1 MKKIINWSFGAFFRT
16 IGRIFAYLV
25 IGVLILIIGAKSG
38 LKLFL
43 MPVKASTVAVSNA
56 KFNLYTAISRDE
68 KLCAKP
74 TSYGYKNID
83 TNINTTDRPYVNHID
98 YLFETNLR
106 AGQSYTITFV
116 QSYNPKTDVVARPDG
131 IRYRI
136 EGSTT
141 TNDSGLSADNIST
154 FKCFLTNDTNNNVKV
169 NVTCNVVP
177 LNNVKKIWISQ
188 IHNYCGTY
196 IKGFNTYFLE
206 VNQNS
211 ATEDAINI
219 QTEIIKDGQD
229 KIIKGQDKI
238 NDTLN
243 DEDTS
248 EAGNKIKGFF
258 NDFTTNTHGLT
269 GIISSPLNAI
279 QSLTSKTCTPLVLP
293 LPFVDKDLTLPC
305 MRQIY
310 TDNFGAFMNLY
321 DVIIIGIVSYWVM
334 VRIFTLV
341 KDFKNPD
348 HDEVEVVDL

>member
-1 MKKIINWSFGAFFRT
+1 M
-16 IGRIFAYLV
+16 V
-25 IGVLILIIGAKSG
+25 ILNGLIRVNA
-38 LKLFL
+38 
-43 MPVKASTVAVSNA
+43 ATVAVSNA

-131 IRYRI
+131 ISYRL

-141 TNDSGLSADNIST
+141 TNDSGLSANNISS

-188 IHNYCGTY
+188 THNYCGTY

-211 ATEDAINI
+211 ATEDAINR

-229 KIIKGQDKI
+229 KIIKGQEKTNEILSKDHKYDTNPSESTENEKKEMEKYEKEEDSLRNGLNLSIEESEITI
-238 NDTLN
+238 NP
-243 DEDTS
+243 
-248 EAGNKIKGFF
+248 EA
-258 NDFTTNTHGLT
+258 NTF
-269 GIISSPLNAI
+269 IWN
-279 QSLTSKTCTPLVLP
+279 V
-293 LPFVDKDLTLPC
+293 VDKLRGMSSKIVLLFTSVLS
-305 MRQIY
+305 
-310 TDNFGAFMNLY
+310 L
-321 DVIIIGIVSYWVM
+321 GIMKM
-334 VRIFTLV
+334 VLGR
-341 KDFKNPD
+341 
-348 HDEVEVVDL
+348 

>member
-25 IGVLILIIGAKSG
+25 IGVLILIIGAKNG

-56 KFNLYTAISRDE
+56 KFNLYTAIGRDE

-98 YLFETNLR
+98 YLFETNLS

-131 IRYRI
+131 ISYRL
-136 EGSTT
+136 EGSIT
-141 TNDSGLSADNIST
+141 TNDSGLSANNISS

-196 IKGFNTYFLE
+196 IKGFNTYFLK

-211 ATEDAINI
+211 ATEEAINR

-229 KIIKGQDKI
+229 KIIKGQEKI
-238 NDTLN
+238 DDTLK
-243 DEDTS
+243 DSDTT
-248 EAGNKIKGFF
+248 EAEGKISGFF
-258 NDFTTNTHGLT
+258 NDFTDNNHGLSA
-269 GIISSPLNAI
+269 IITAPLNAVNAMLSTTCVAPTATYKGSSFSFPCGSI
-279 QSLTSKTCTPLVLP
+279 LWEQEGADDLKTFINLIYGGLICYGILKSL
-293 LPFVDKDLTLPC
+293 FKDVNDL
-305 MRQIY
+305 
-310 TDNFGAFMNLY
+310 
-321 DVIIIGIVSYWVM
+321 
-334 VRIFTLV
+334 
-341 KDFKNPD
+341 KNPD
-348 HDEVEVVDL
+348 TDKVEVMDL